1 MGAQPL
7 RILLLDADAD
17 LREALADALHST
29 GHYVVTSAA
38 DPATALDLIDSASPP
53 FAIAVI
59 GDLPAPNNNPI
70 QLMTAMQQRAPGAQ
84 CLLMRATGI
93 AAPLDALR
101 AGAYCALRKP
111 IDPDELAL
119 MIARAGECY
128 HRLAQAERIEVP
140 KLIDTAELARPDHHK
155 ELLNMTIERATKLL
169 NARSGGI
176 YEYDAQRGEL
186 HLVADTN
193 RSDLL
198 GTVLRVGEGMA
209 GRLVQSNAPFLTVED
224 YNRWSGRAQ
233 MYHSIRPFGAVIE
246 VPLITQN
253 RIVGVLYVDAEVG
266 RVFTSDDARLLR
278 LFADSAA
285 AAIEHAKLAAN
296 EMEKLRRL
304 EAIVKTTQAVA
315 ADRDEGSL
323 EDRLRSIIHNAEL
336 AAGETE
342 KLHRLEAIVKVSN
355 EMFANLGQGTLEDR
369 LQRILKRMAELLNA
383 EHCGIS
389 LVKQPGKLTL
399 VASYGH
405 REGSVGQGRE
415 FEIRG
420 GPGSGLSGYI
430 AYEGK
435 LFIAH
440 GAELTEHFATRRLEA
455 HHLPSRECFSLLA
468 IPLKHGASGKLLG
481 LLRADNKR
489 DAAGLAGPHIHF
501 TEEDAWIIRFLSDA
515 VVVALEDSRLIDEL
529 NEQKDHLH
537 RLIASSPHAV
547 ISLDSDG
554 NVNGYNQQ
562 AEHILKYTPDQVL
575 RKPVAL
581 LYGDPEEA
589 RRVGQALAAANG
601 RLTEHESQVRSQ
613 DGEFIPIRLT
623 ATWLYNARG
632 ERVGSVGHFEDLREI
647 KDARRRIELQLRIAE
662 RERDMFTKLD
672 EILSRIRLERD
683 VRPLR
688 QQIVRFAIELV
699 GGAGGGLC
707 VNHVWIRELELDYQD
722 RLAPAVTR
730 QSHDHGIL
738 GKVARSGEPE
748 ICASYHERASDDPM
762 LRGADIATIMAMP
775 LKSAG
780 QVDCVLFVVGAPAAQ
795 PFQEL
800 EFEILKRFTAH
811 TALILQSA
819 QLMDRNHRQLGWQPM
834 LQQMSYYIQKT
845 NSPDLLARA
854 VLTPITADYGLGLNR
869 AALFRLDE
877 HGYLHGVKG
886 VGHLDRMVAVTD
898 WEDRVQPS
906 RRDYLRFL
914 ALLDSG
920 EVAETP
926 IDQPI
931 RQLSLPTKP
940 ANRDLFS
947 EVVFRRRERIITTA
961 NELAALPAEFCVAFE
976 PDLPLVIVPLIAR
989 DKVIGIMVADNKF
1002 THESITPEASNVLL
1016 TFMNTAAIAIE
1027 NGRLFNEAQQA
1038 REKLR
1043 AFFTAGNALLSS
1055 QSLEQAL
1062 RMIVEQAQAAS
1073 MSTGVSLFLID
1084 ERGQVRRWIAV
1095 GDDRQAQ
1102 RHELVR
1108 PNGLSKAIMRD
1119 GQPIAI
1125 ENTLQQIDRMNP
1137 SVIKY
1142 KIMAALGVPLVL
1154 EDRPIGV
1161 MWFHYDQPHSFSQA
1175 EIDAAGLFAHRAAL
1189 VYETVRTKTRDTAHA
1204 MAAMT
1209 AIEQPGQALELIMK
1223 STEDLLGSDAI
1234 SLYVYDAESSHIQ
1247 HPPHMRGVRDTA
1259 LASRY
1264 THLPAPSII
1273 YQMLQF
1279 DEPYLAE
1286 RTLEDPILQHSRFTN
1301 DEGIKSCV
1309 AIPLIQGSIRVGLM
1323 FVNYRSEHQ
1332 FSDEDLANIEFVAKQ
1347 SAVAI
1352 RNAQLYEREQKLAR
1366 ALKVLYAVGQERA
1379 LSQDLNT
1386 TLKAIFRQALDVV
1399 DPLHTRTRTASI
1411 RLVEGDGARLIDSHT
1426 HPSLRNMRLPMIEL
1440 FELHGQGGRKIGIIG
1455 RAIRLRQPQL
1465 VSDVLHDPDYVA
1477 TDPEARSALAVP
1489 IMIRSK
1495 IAGVMYFE
1503 HHAYD
1508 AFDEGDRRAIE
1519 MLAGQAAVAIDH
1531 ARLNTR
1537 IEAQAALTWISIA
1550 EGVWNHTVRKHAQ
1563 TIWMAVEQ
1571 LRADLDLPSR
1581 RLVEPMLAMIERN
1594 AEGIQQKPVPPAL
1607 STVVQMSLNQW
1618 LAEYLRQLGEKTQRQ
1633 ECTFQLDPSSQPLM
1647 VRAIPFWLKEMF
1659 DLLLDNAIK
1668 AMRGST
1674 QAQLTI
1680 STRRMN
1686 DDAAITITDTGSG
1699 IPAAIRARLFHTVI
1713 DKQAGDTGM
1722 GYGAVF
1728 AQTIAQF
1735 YGGEIAIAASTSS
1748 GTSIVVRLPLER
1760 TGGSLEL

>member
-7 RILLLDADAD
+7 RILLLDADD
-17 LREALADALHST
+17 QLIEALSEHLRST
-29 GHYVVTSAA
+29 GLYLVTTAC
-38 DPATALDLIDSASPP
+38 DPATALDLIDSAIPP

-59 GDLPAPNNNPI
+59 GELPTPNNNPI
-70 QLMTAMQQRAPGAQ
+70 QLMTAMRCRAPGAQ
-84 CLLMRATGI
+84 CLIMRTAGA

-111 IDPDELAL
+111 IDPEELAL
-119 MIARAGECY
+119 MIARAAAQY
-128 HRLAQAERIEVP
+128 HQLAQAERISLP
-140 KLIDTAELARPDHHK
+140 AQIDSADLSRSDNHK

-176 YEYDAQRGEL
+176 YEYDSQRGEL

-193 RSDLL
+193 RSSLL

-209 GRLVQSNAPFLTVED
+209 GRLVQSNAPFLAVED
-224 YNRWSGRAQ
+224 YNRWSGRAR
-233 MYHSIRPFGAVIE
+233 MYQSTRPFGAVIE
-246 VPLITQN
+246 VPLIAQS

-266 RVFTSDDARLLR
+266 RVFTADDARLLR

-285 AAIEHAKLAAN
+285 AAIDHAKLAAS

-304 EAIVKTTQAVA
+304 EAIVKATQATA
-315 ADRDEGSL
+315 ADRDEVSL
-323 EDRLRSIIHNAEL
+323 EDRLRSIIRNAEL

-399 VASYGH
+399 VATYGH
-405 REGSVGQGRE
+405 REGTLEYGRE

-420 GPGSGLSGYI
+420 GPRSGLSGYI
-430 AYEGK
+430 AHEGK

-455 HHLPSRECFSLLA
+455 NHLPSRECFSLLA
-468 IPLKHGASGKLLG
+468 IPLKHGASGQLLG

-489 DAAGLAGPHIHF
+489 DASGQAGPHVHF

-562 AEHILKYTPDQVL
+562 AQHILKYTPDQVL
-575 RKPVAL
+575 TKPVEI

-589 RRVGQALAAANG
+589 RRVGQALYAANG
-601 RLTEHESQVRSQ
+601 RLTDHETLVRSQ
-613 DGEFIPIRLT
+613 DGEHIPIRLT
-623 ATWLYNARG
+623 ATWLYNAGG

-672 EILSRIRLERD
+672 EILSRIRIERD

-699 GGAGGGLC
+699 DGTGGGLC
-707 VNHVWIRELELDYQD
+707 INHDWIRELELDYQD
-722 RLAPAVTR
+722 RLAPLITR

-748 ICASYHERASDDPM
+748 ICANDREQLFDDP
-762 LRGADIATIMAMP
+762 LLKGSDIATLMAMP

-780 QVDCVLFVVGAPAAQ
+780 QVECVIFVVRSPLAP

-819 QLMDRNHRQLGWQPM
+819 HLIDRNHRQQGWQPM

-845 NSPDLLARA
+845 NSPDLIARA
-854 VLTPITADYGLGLNR
+854 VLTPVTADYGLGLNR

-877 HGYLHGVKG
+877 HGFLHGIKG
-886 VGHLDRMVAVTD
+886 VGHLDRIVAVTD

-914 ALLDSG
+914 TLLDNG

-926 IDQPI
+926 LDQPI
-931 RQLSLPTKP
+931 RRLSLPTKP

-947 EVVFRRRERIITTA
+947 EVIYRRRERILTTA
-961 NELAALPAEFCVAFE
+961 EEIADLPAEFRAAFE

-989 DKVIGIMVADNKF
+989 DRVIGLLVADNKF

-1016 TFMNTAAIAIE
+1016 TFMNTAAISIE

-1055 QSLEQAL
+1055 QNLEQAL

-1073 MSTGVSLFLID
+1073 MATGVSLFLID
-1084 ERGQVRRWIAV
+1084 ERGQLRRWIAV

-1108 PNGLSKAIMRD
+1108 PNGLSKEIMRT
-1119 GQPIAI
+1119 GRPIAV
-1125 ENTLQQIDRMNP
+1125 ENTAHQSDRVNP
-1137 SVIKY
+1137 SVFKY
-1142 KIMAALGVPLVL
+1142 NIMAALGVPLAL
-1154 EDRPIGV
+1154 EERRIGV
-1161 MWFHYDQPHSFSQA
+1161 MWFHYEQPRSFGQD

-1209 AIEQPGQALELIMK
+1209 AIEQRGQALELIMK
-1223 STEDLLGSDAI
+1223 STEELLGSDAI
-1234 SLYVYDAESSHIQ
+1234 TLYVYDAESSHIQ

-1279 DEPYLAE
+1279 DEPYLTEHA
-1286 RTLEDPILQHSRFTN
+1286 LEDPIFKHSRFTN

-1309 AIPLIQGSIRVGLM
+1309 AIPLIQGATRVGLM

-1366 ALKVLYAVGQERA
+1366 ALKVLHEVGQESAR
-1379 LSQDLNT
+1379 SQDLHA
-1386 TLKAIFRQALDVV
+1386 TLRAIFRQALDVV
-1399 DPLHTRTRTASI
+1399 DPQHTRIRTASI

-1426 HPSLRNMRLPMIEL
+1426 HTSLRNMRLPMIEL

-1455 RAIRLRQPQL
+1455 RAIRLRESQL

-1571 LRADLDLPSR
+1571 LRADLDVPSR
-1581 RLVEPMLAMIERN
+1581 RLAEPMLAIIERN
-1594 AEGIQQKPVPPAL
+1594 AEGIQQKPVPPSL
-1607 STVVQMSLNQW
+1607 STVIHMSLNQW
-1618 LAEYLRQLGEKTQRQ
+1618 LSEYLRQLGQKMQHQDCR
-1633 ECTFQLDPSSQPLM
+1633 FQLEPSIQPLM

-1659 DLLLDNAIK
+1659 DLLIDNALK
-1668 AMRGST
+1668 AMRGSP
-1674 QAQLTI
+1674 QAQLTLTTH
-1680 STRRMN
+1680 STN
-1686 DDAAITITDTGSG
+1686 DDAEITITDTGTG
-1699 IPAAIRARLFHTVI
+1699 IPDPIRSRLFHTVI
-1713 DKQAGDTGM
+1713 EKQAGDEGM

-1748 GTSIVVRLPLER
+1748 GTSIRIRLPLAHA
-1760 TGGSLEL
+1760 GG